1 MDDQLIIGDEQQQQ
15 QEQLEPQQHEYI
27 EYELQHHE
35 QLDEQLQYQQMQ
47 QQPLQEEQQRQPLQE
62 LQQQQ
67 RQPLG
72 EHVQNG
78 QHPQQRKHSSG
89 EWRKKSNVG
98 NGGRLLL
105 KILIPN
111 FVAGRLIG
119 KAGSNIND
127 LETKFEASIQVSPSK
142 EFYPGTGERIVTV
155 SADPLQIVEFSK
167 YMIEHVQ
174 VNQES
179 DTIYAGF
186 QHDFKIVITNIAAG
200 LVMGKGGC
208 TIKSIQ
214 KESGAKINISKQDES
229 NVPGERLLKIS
240 GSLEQRSKACTQ
252 IIEKMVAEPR
262 TKISNSNIRYD
273 IYDSPVVSVAAPPP
287 PPLPISPGNLSPPPH
302 VMSQPN
308 PMVMCTQP
316 MPYFNYNFN
325 YNYAQLTPVQDGT
338 VRYTYNY
345 GTVCNSYELPP
356 SPTPVY
362 PGKENNVYVTE
373 PSPVQGHYE
382 PKSRIKTTH
391 LIQMEIPNS
400 IVGAIVGKQ
409 GQTINEFT
417 RASGAHIN
425 FSAKDEFAPGTTNRI
440 LTIKGGKNQIQNAYM
455 LIDQKIAQVGY
466 QFYSNGLVFMWRVQ
480 GVYVVQ
486 CVPMPQFVCGVC
498 LMCIFYYYS
507 FHFQLCIF

>member
-1 MDDQLIIGDEQQQQ
+1 MDDQLIIEEDQQLQ
-15 QEQLEPQQHEYI
+15 QEQLQHQQELIYDQSPELLEPLPEQDHQQHQPS
-27 EYELQHHE
+27 QH
-35 QLDEQLQYQQMQ
+35 
-47 QQPLQEEQQRQPLQE
+47 
-62 LQQQQ
+62 
-67 RQPLG
+67 
-72 EHVQNG
+72 
-78 QHPQQRKHSSG
+78 RKHSSG
-89 EWRKKSNVG
+89 EWRKKSNAG
-98 NGGRLLL
+98 NGRLLL

-155 SADPLQIVEFSK
+155 SADPLRIVEFSK

-240 GSLEQRSKACTQ
+240 GNLEQRSKACTQ

-273 IYDSPVVSVAAPPP
+273 IYDSPVTVAAPQP
-287 PPLPISPGNLSPPPH
+287 PPLPISPGNLSPPPL

-308 PMVMCTQP
+308 AMGPNMAMCTQP

-325 YNYAQLTPVQDGT
+325 YNYAQLTPVQDGS

-345 GTVCNSYELPP
+345 GTVCNSYE
-356 SPTPVY
+356 PTTTTTVY
-362 PGKENNVYVTE
+362 GGKENIIYGSE
-373 PSPVQGHYE
+373 PQVHGHIQYE

-466 QFYSNGLVFMWRVQ
+466 QFYSNGLVYM
-480 GVYVVQ
+480 
-486 CVPMPQFVCGVC
+486 
-498 LMCIFYYYS
+498 
-507 FHFQLCIF
+507 

>member
-1 MDDQLIIGDEQQQQ
+1 MTIEEQIVSSGSSVGSSSEDEHPYSTPD
-15 QEQLEPQQHEYI
+15 EDEEYQLE
-27 EYELQHHE
+27 
-35 QLDEQLQYQQMQ
+35 YQQVV
-47 QQPLQEEQQRQPLQE
+47 EQIPEQYLEHEHDDEHLTHSQR
-62 LQQQQ
+62 
-67 RQPLG
+67 R
-72 EHVQNG
+72 
-78 QHPQQRKHSSG
+78 SG
-89 EWRKKSNVG
+89 EWRKKQN
-98 NGGRLLL
+98 NNGRLLL

-155 SADPLQIVEFSK
+155 SADPLCIIDFCK
-167 YMIEHVQ
+167 YMIENVQ

-240 GSLEQRSKACTQ
+240 GNLEQRSKACTQ
-252 IIEKMVAEPR
+252 IITKMVADPR
-262 TKISNSNIRYD
+262 TKISNSNIRYVD
-273 IYDSPVVSVAAPPP
+273 VYDTPVTIAAPLTP
-287 PPLPISPGNLSPPPH
+287 PPLPFSPGNLSPPPH
-302 VMSQPN
+302 IMNQPPN
-308 PMVMCTQP
+308 GMVPNMVPICTQP
-316 MPYFNYNFN
+316 MPYFNYNYS
-325 YNYAQLTPVQDGT
+325 YNYAQLAPVQDCA

-345 GTVCNSYELPP
+345 GGTVCNGYE
-356 SPTPVY
+356 PTTTTAVY
-362 PGKENNVYVTE
+362 SGKENIVYGPE
-373 PSPVQGHYE
+373 PPVQGHIQYE

-466 QFYSNGLVFMWRVQ
+466 QFYSNGLVYM
-480 GVYVVQ
+480 
-486 CVPMPQFVCGVC
+486 
-498 LMCIFYYYS
+498 
-507 FHFQLCIF
+507 